1 MKAHKNRLTK
11 LGLAGIMAVGA
22 LVLTAC
28 SGGPAGAGGES
39 GGEQLDELRV
49 AFVTHAPPGDT
60 YWDIQRS
67 GAESAAER
75 NGIELLYSSDPEG
88 AKQAQLVEQ
97 AIDQNVDGIVVSL
110 SKPDA
115 LSGAIKKALDAG
127 IPVFSEDAGMN
138 DYEDLGILGHVGQ
151 DEFVAGQAVGTQL
164 NEEDA
169 KRIVCVIQEQ
179 GHVGLESRCEGVADT
194 FEGDSELLYVQG
206 TDMTNVSSTISS
218 KLQTNS
224 DIDFVVTLA
233 APIAMT
239 ALDSIQ
245 DAGSSAKL
253 ATFDV
258 NDEVFQ
264 ELQDGNIV
272 FANDQQPWLMAY
284 TAIEA
289 VRHYHDGG
297 FKLGGGQPVLTGPSI
312 ITQENLD
319 AVSPQFDE
327 DSDSE

>member
-1 MKAHKNRLTK
+1 
-11 LGLAGIMAVGA
+11 
-22 LVLTAC
+22 
-28 SGGPAGAGGES
+28 
-39 GGEQLDELRV
+39 
-49 AFVTHAPPGDT
+49 
-60 YWDIQRS
+60 
-67 GAESAAER
+67 
-75 NGIELLYSSDPEG
+75 
-88 AKQAQLVEQ
+88 
-97 AIDQNVDGIVVSL
+97 
-110 SKPDA
+110 
-115 LSGAIKKALDAG
+115 
-127 IPVFSEDAGMN
+127 
-138 DYEDLGILGHVGQ
+138 
-151 DEFVAGQAVGTQL
+151 
-164 NEEDA
+164 
-169 KRIVCVIQEQ
+169 
-179 GHVGLESRCEGVADT
+179 
-194 FEGDSELLYVQG
+194 
-206 TDMTNVSSTISS
+206 
-218 KLQTNS
+218 
-224 DIDFVVTLA
+224 LA